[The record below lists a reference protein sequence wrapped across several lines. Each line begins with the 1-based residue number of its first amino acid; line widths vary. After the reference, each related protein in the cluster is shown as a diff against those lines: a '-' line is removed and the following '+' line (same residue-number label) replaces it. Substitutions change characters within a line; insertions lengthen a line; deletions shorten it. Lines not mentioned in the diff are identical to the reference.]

1 MLRRGTTDDA
11 ELLPL
16 REALE
21 ARLGVD
27 VIAVTLG
34 SMNSVA
40 AHGVPGVEV
49 ATVTVWTRGADLE
62 PAQRRT
68 NDALIETTVAEF
80 GPWPWQQ
87 FTARATRLGGLPPS
101 RARRIAALAGEYVA
115 DPIIGVHASFDEA
128 ATTKVIAA
136 IPQERWR
143 RFRDEWGPDVWT
155 VAANAELHRVSVF
168 VHTEQQ
174 AESVRGTPRWLEWE
188 QQLGAFLDDAD
199 EFGATGVAPITIGLE
214 SRESFKADYQGNW
227 SYYWY

>member
-1 MLRRGTTDDA
+1 MLRRGAADDA

-16 REALE
+16 REVLE
-21 ARLGVD
+21 ARLGVA

-40 AHGVPGVEV
+40 AHGAPGVEV
-49 ATVTVWTRGADLE
+49 PTLTVWTRGAALE

-68 NDALIETTVAEF
+68 TDALIETTVAEF

-115 DPIIGVHASFDEA
+115 DPILSVYASFDEA
-128 ATTKVIAA
+128 AATRVIAS
-136 IPQERWR
+136 IPQERWS
-143 RFRDEWGPDVWT
+143 RFLDEWGPDVWT
-155 VAANAELHRVSVF
+155 LAANAELHRVSVF
-168 VHTEQQ
+168 VQSEQQ
-174 AESVRGTPRWLEWE
+174 AERVRDTPRWLAWE
-188 QQLGAFLDDAD
+188 RQLRAVLGDAD
-199 EFGATGVAPITIGLE
+199 EFGATGVAPITIELE
-214 SRESFKADYQGNW
+214 SRESFEADYQGNW